1 MGRDT
6 HPQMSIQETLE
17 RIGLTSEA
25 TTTLF
30 HKGTRDN
37 PNIDV
42 FRDQTSGVIYIKDF
56 YVSEEEY
63 KSGEYRNNSAAI
75 AGKNTQY
82 RDYERANDCARRAS
96 SLRQFYTGKK
106 VADFGCGYGDFLC
119 NTRDFTSD
127 AVGIELQEDCVRD
140 LNKKG
145 ILCFKSL
152 DSIPS
157 KSIDT
162 FFLFH
167 SFEHLPEPLSIL
179 TKIRERLYDSGKIV
193 IEVPHAN
200 DFLISV
206 LGQESF
212 IDFTLWS
219 QHLILH
225 TRASLKSFL
234 EHSGYKNISIKGVQ
248 RYPISNHMYWMTKNK
263 PGGHR
268 SNLSLLETP
277 DLNQAYAA
285 ALAAADA
292 TDTLLAIADAS

>member
-1 MGRDT
+1 
-6 HPQMSIQETLE
+6 MSIQETLE
-17 RIGLTSEA
+17 ALGLASEQ
-25 TTTLF
+25 TTTHF

-42 FRDQTSGVIYIKDF
+42 FRDKNSGVIYIKDF
-56 YVSEEEY
+56 YVGEEEY
-63 KSGEYRNNSAAI
+63 EKGEYRSDSSSPNE
-75 AGKNTQY
+75 KTPQFW
-82 RDYERANDCARRAS
+82 DYERTEDCVRRTE
-96 SLRQFYTGKK
+96 SLRQFYIGKK
-106 VADFGCGYGDFLC
+106 IADFGCGYGDFLC
-119 NTRDFTSD
+119 ATRSFTKDS
-127 AVGIELQEDCVRD
+127 VGFELQENCVSD

-145 ILCFKSL
+145 IRCFKSL
-152 DSIPS
+152 SKIPNE
-157 KSIDT
+157 SIDT

-167 SFEHLPEPLSIL
+167 SFEHLPEPISTLTEIRHKLS
-179 TKIRERLYDSGKIV
+179 SPGKII

-200 DFLISV
+200 DFLISL

-212 IDFTLWS
+212 INFTLWS

-234 EHSGYKNISIKGVQ
+234 EHSGYTNIVIKGVQ
-248 RYPISNHMYWMTKNK
+248 RYPISNHMYWMTNNK

-268 SNLSLLETP
+268 SKLSLLETP

-285 ALAAADA
+285 ALAAAEA

>member
-1 MGRDT
+1 
-6 HPQMSIQETLE
+6 MSIQETLE
-17 RIGLTSEA
+17 TLGLASEQ
-25 TTTLF
+25 TTTHF

-42 FRDQTSGVIYIKDF
+42 YRDKNSGVIYIKDF
-56 YVSEEEY
+56 YVGEEEY
-63 KSGEYRNNSAAI
+63 VSGEYRNDNAVLV
-75 AGKNTQY
+75 GKKSQY
-82 RDYERANDCARRAS
+82 KDYERENDCARRANN
-96 SLRQFYTGKK
+96 LRQFYIGKK
-106 VADFGCGYGDFLC
+106 IADFGCGYGDFLC
-119 NTRDFTSD
+119 ATRDFTTD
-127 AVGIELQEDCVRD
+127 AVGFELQDDCVRD
-140 LNKKG
+140 LNEKG
-145 ILCFKSL
+145 IRCYKSL
-152 DSIPS
+152 SSIPNE
-157 KSIDT
+157 SIDT

-167 SFEHLPEPLSIL
+167 SFEHLPEPLSTL
-179 TKIRERLYDSGKIV
+179 AEIRHKLSGCGKII

-206 LGQESF
+206 LGQDSF

-248 RYPISNHMYWMTKNK
+248 RYPISNHMCWMTSDK

-277 DLNQAYAA
+277 ALNEAYAA

-292 TDTLLAIADAS
+292 TDTLVAIADVS

>member
-1 MGRDT
+1 
-6 HPQMSIQETLE
+6 MSIQETLE
-17 RIGLTSEA
+17 TLGLASEQ
-25 TTTLF
+25 TTTHF

-42 FRDQTSGVIYIKDF
+42 YRDKNSGVIFIKDF
-56 YVSEEEY
+56 YVGEDEY
-63 KSGEYRNNSAAI
+63 KSGEYRSDSAAI
-75 AGKNTQY
+75 AGKESQY
-82 RDYERANDCARRAS
+82 KDYERANDCARRTEN
-96 SLRQFYTGKK
+96 LRQFYVGKK
-106 VADFGCGYGDFLC
+106 IADFGCGYGDFLC
-119 NTRDFTSD
+119 ATRDFTTD
-127 AVGIELQEDCVRD
+127 AVGFELQENCVSD
-140 LNKKG
+140 LNEKG
-145 ILCFKSL
+145 IRCFTAL
-152 DSIPS
+152 NSIPNE
-157 KSIDT
+157 SIDT

-167 SFEHLPEPLSIL
+167 SFEHLPEPLTTL
-179 TKIRERLYDSGKIV
+179 AEIRDKLSSSGKIV

-200 DFLISV
+200 DFLISF

-234 EHSGYKNISIKGVQ
+234 EYSGYKNISIKGVQ
-248 RYPISNHMYWMTKNK
+248 RYPISNHMYWMTNNK

-277 DLNQAYAA
+277 DLNEAYAA

>member
-1 MGRDT
+1 MN
-6 HPQMSIQETLE
+6 IQETLE
-17 RIGLTSEA
+17 TLGLASEQ
-25 TTTLF
+25 TTTHF

-37 PNIDV
+37 PNIEV
-42 FRDQTSGVIYIKDF
+42 YRDKNSGVIYIKDF
-56 YVSEEEY
+56 YVGEEEY
-63 KSGEYRNNSAAI
+63 ESGEYRNDSAAL
-75 AGKNTQY
+75 AGKKSQY
-82 RDYERANDCARRAS
+82 KDYERANDCARRTE
-96 SLRQFYTGKK
+96 SLRQFYIGKK
-106 VADFGCGYGDFLC
+106 IADVGCGYGDFLC
-119 NTRDFTSD
+119 ATRDYTTD
-127 AVGIELQEDCVRD
+127 AVGFELQENCVRD
-140 LNKKG
+140 LNEKG
-145 ILCFKSL
+145 IRCFKSL
-152 DSIPS
+152 NNIPN

-167 SFEHLPEPLSIL
+167 SFEHLPEPLNTL
-179 TKIRERLYDSGKIV
+179 TEIRSKLSGSGKVV
-193 IEVPHAN
+193 IEVPQAN
-200 DFLISV
+200 DFLISL
-206 LGQESF
+206 LGQKSF

-248 RYPISNHMYWMTKNK
+248 RYPISNHMYWMTNNK

>member
-1 MGRDT
+1 
-6 HPQMSIQETLE
+6 MSIQETLE
-17 RIGLTSEA
+17 RIGLASEQ
-25 TTTLF
+25 TTKLF

-42 FRDQTSGVIYIKDF
+42 YRDQNSGVIYIKDF
-56 YVSEEEY
+56 YVGEQEY
-63 KSGEYRNNSAAI
+63 ESGEYRKEIAAR

-82 RDYERANDCARRAS
+82 RDYERANDCARRVE

-106 VADFGCGYGDFLC
+106 IADFGCGYGDFLYE
-119 NTRDFTSD
+119 TKDYTGD
-127 AVGIELQEDCVRD
+127 AVGIELQENCVRG
-140 LNKKG
+140 LKERG
-145 ILCFKSL
+145 IRSFKSL
-152 DSIPS
+152 DSIPN

-179 TKIRERLYDSGKIV
+179 SEIREKLSGSGKIV

-200 DFLISV
+200 DFLISI
-206 LGQESF
+206 LGQDSF

-234 EHSGYKNISIKGVQ
+234 EHSGYKNVSIKGIQ
-248 RYPISNHMYWMTKNK
+248 RYPISNHIYWMSKNK

-277 DLNQAYAA
+277 DLNEAYAA
-285 ALAAADA
+285 ALSAADA
-292 TDTLLAIADAS
+292 TDTLLAIADNHDFSA